1 MKDAVQAI
9 AADMRAAMIEE
20 LRAGLIGESV
30 PEQAMTFE
38 ELYAASGAT
47 GRDRLR
53 LLLNKWITSGEWK
66 RQRIGTTV
74 KYWKVE

>member
-20 LRAGLIGESV
+20 LRVGLCAETV
-30 PEQAMTFE
+30 PTHAMTFE
-38 ELYAASGAT
+38 ELYETSGAT

-53 LLLNKWITSGEWK
+53 AFLNKRIQSGEWK
-66 RQRIGTTV
+66 RQRIGLTV